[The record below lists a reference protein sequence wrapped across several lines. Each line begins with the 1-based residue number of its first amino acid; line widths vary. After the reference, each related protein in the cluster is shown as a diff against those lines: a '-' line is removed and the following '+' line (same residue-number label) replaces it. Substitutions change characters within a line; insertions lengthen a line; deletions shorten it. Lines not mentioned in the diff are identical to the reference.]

1 MSGKR
6 SIKGMMIV
14 VVLSVL
20 AVIYLYQHSCSVRM
34 TQELVQ
40 LEQGCRLEVERVE
53 SLEVEVERLKSFS
66 RLESLWE
73 SNREMLFASE
83 VLAVESLR
91 MADVAN
97 TKLMVR

>member
-14 VVLSVL
+14 VVLSGL
-20 AVIYLYQHSCSVRM
+20 ALIYLYQHSCSVRM

-40 LEQGCRLEVERVE
+40 LEQCCRLEVERVE
-53 SLEVEVERLKSFS
+53 SLQVKVERLRNFS
-66 RLESLWE
+66 RLESLWVR
-73 SNREMLFASE
+73 NREVVFASE

-91 MADVAN
+91 MADVVNA
-97 TKLMVR
+97 KLMVR